1 MASASRSRRWMCTS
15 INNRKQTVKKLILNN
30 FNLFISRGVPRL
42 MIVVLAMLLAWQQG
56 GAQVIN
62 SIGDENMKV
71 PQGLKPQEKKAVSP
85 YLADLDT
92 ETLYFQYIDS
102 AQNYI
107 YSHDWPVA
115 EKWLLEAIK
124 QEPDN
129 PNNSLLLS
137 NIATLQRYQ
146 GRLADAVKNY
156 TLALDMT
163 PHAVTLLLNR
173 AALYVEMDSVS
184 RAIDDYER
192 VCELDMYNTEARYSL
207 GVLAMENG
215 DNKRA
220 EDLFNEIKRINPNSG
235 LYHEGMGLLHKRN
248 GNHARAAE
256 LFTQVIKVQ
265 PSAQL
270 LGNRA
275 DCYLVL
281 KRLNDA
287 EEDIRTALE
296 MAPGDPYLYL
306 LRAKLNKLR
315 FLRDDM
321 NRDIDT
327 AVSLG
332 LSRDY
337 IRQAL
342 QE

>member
-1 MASASRSRRWMCTS
+1 MAM
-15 INNRKQTVKKLILNN
+15 
-30 FNLFISRGVPRL
+30 
-42 MIVVLAMLLAWQQG
+42 AWQQG
-56 GAQVIN
+56 GAQVVN
-62 SIGDENMKV
+62 SIGEENMKV
-71 PQGLKPQEKKAVSP
+71 EQGLKPQEKKAQSP
-85 YLADLDT
+85 YIADLDT
-92 ETLYFQYIDS
+92 ETPYFQYVDS

-107 YSHDWPVA
+107 YNHDWPVA
-115 EKWLLEAIK
+115 EQWLMRAIQ

-156 TLALDMT
+156 SLALDMT

-173 AALYVEMDSVS
+173 AALYVEMDSVG
-184 RAIDDYER
+184 RAVDDYER

-207 GVLAMENG
+207 GVLAMESG
-215 DNKRA
+215 DTKRA
-220 EDLFNEIKRINPNSG
+220 EDLFTEIKRINPNSG

-248 GNHARAAE
+248 GNYSRAAE

-265 PSAQL
+265 PNAQL

-275 DCYLVL
+275 DCYLIL

-296 MAPGDPYLYL
+296 MSPDDPYLYV

-315 FLRDDM
+315 FQREDM
-321 NRDIDT
+321 DRDIDT

-337 IRQAL
+337 INQTL
-342 QE
+342 NE

>member
-1 MASASRSRRWMCTS
+1 MARM
-15 INNRKQTVKKLILNN
+15 KKK
-30 FNLFISRGVPRL
+30 ISRL
-42 MIVVLAMLLAWQQG
+42 LLAVLVMSLAWQQG

-62 SIGDENMKV
+62 SIGEENMKV
-71 PQGLKPQEKKAVSP
+71 PKGLKPQEKKAESP
-85 YLADLDT
+85 YLADIDT
-92 ETLYFQYIDS
+92 ESPYFQYIDS
-102 AQNYI
+102 AQTYI
-107 YSHDWPVA
+107 YSHDWPKA
-115 EKWLLEAIK
+115 EQWLTKAFLID
-124 QEPDN
+124 PDN
-129 PNNSLLLS
+129 PGNSMVLS

-156 TLALDMT
+156 SLALDMT

-173 AALYVEMDSVS
+173 AALYVEMDSVQ
-184 RAIDDYER
+184 RAIDDFER
-192 VCELDMYNTEARYSL
+192 VCELDMYDTEARYSL
-207 GVLAMENG
+207 GVLAMERG

-248 GNHARAAE
+248 GNFSRAAE
-256 LFTQVIKVQ
+256 LFTQVIKAQ

-275 DCYLVL
+275 DCYLAM

-287 EEDIRTALE
+287 EDDIRTALE
-296 MAPGDPYLYL
+296 MTPDDPYLYV

-315 FLRDDM
+315 FQRDDM

-337 IRQAL
+337 INQAL
-342 QE
+342 N

>member
-1 MASASRSRRWMCTS
+1 MARM
-15 INNRKQTVKKLILNN
+15 KKK
-30 FNLFISRGVPRL
+30 ISRL
-42 MIVVLAMLLAWQQG
+42 LLAVLVMSLAWQQG

-62 SIGDENMKV
+62 SIGEENMKV
-71 PQGLKPQEKKAVSP
+71 PKGLKPQEKKAESP
-85 YLADLDT
+85 YLADIDT
-92 ETLYFQYIDS
+92 ESPYFQYIDS
-102 AQNYI
+102 AQTYI
-107 YSHDWPVA
+107 YSHDWPKA
-115 EKWLLEAIK
+115 EQWLTKAFLID
-124 QEPDN
+124 PDN
-129 PNNSLLLS
+129 PGNSMVLS

-146 GRLADAVKNY
+146 GRLADAVNAVKNY
-156 TLALDMT
+156 SLALDMT

-173 AALYVEMDSVS
+173 AALYVEMDSVQ
-184 RAIDDYER
+184 RAIDDFER
-192 VCELDMYNTEARYSL
+192 VCELDMYDTEARYSL
-207 GVLAMENG
+207 GVLAMERG

-248 GNHARAAE
+248 GNFSRAAE
-256 LFTQVIKVQ
+256 LFTQVIKAQ

-275 DCYLVL
+275 DCYLAM

-287 EEDIRTALE
+287 EDDIRTALE
-296 MAPGDPYLYL
+296 MTPDDPYLYV

-315 FLRDDM
+315 FQRDDM

-337 IRQAL
+337 INQAL
-342 QE
+342 N

>member
-1 MASASRSRRWMCTS
+1 MA
-15 INNRKQTVKKLILNN
+15 
-30 FNLFISRGVPRL
+30 LFIAG
-42 MIVVLAMLLAWQQG
+42 LAR
-56 GAQVIN
+56 AQVVN
-62 SIGDENMKV
+62 SIGEENMKV
-71 PQGLKPQEKKAVSP
+71 ERGLKPQEKKAESP
-85 YLADLDT
+85 FIADLDT
-92 ETLYFQYIDS
+92 ETPYFQCVDS
-102 AQNYI
+102 AQTYI
-107 YSHDWPVA
+107 YSHDWPAA
-115 EKWLLEAIK
+115 EQWLLKAFRAD
-124 QEPDN
+124 PDN
-129 PNNSLLLS
+129 PSNSMVLS

-146 GRLADAVKNY
+146 GKLSEAVKNY
-156 TLALDMT
+156 SLALDMT

-173 AALYVEMDSVS
+173 AALYVEMDSIV

-207 GVLAMENG
+207 GVLAMEQG
-215 DNKRA
+215 DTKRA

-265 PSAQL
+265 PSSQL
-270 LGNRA
+270 LAHRA
-275 DCYLVL
+275 DCYLAM
-281 KRLNDA
+281 KKLNDA
-287 EEDIRTALE
+287 EADIRTALE
-296 MAPGDPYLYL
+296 MTPDDPFLYV

-315 FLRDDM
+315 FQRDDM

-337 IRQAL
+337 ITKTL
-342 QE
+342 NE

>member
-1 MASASRSRRWMCTS
+1 M
-15 INNRKQTVKKLILNN
+15 K
-30 FNLFISRGVPRL
+30 ISRL
-42 MIVVLAMLLAWQQG
+42 LLAVLVMSLAWQQG

-62 SIGDENMKV
+62 SIGEENMKV
-71 PQGLKPQEKKAVSP
+71 PKGLKPQEKKTESP
-85 YLADLDT
+85 YLADIDT
-92 ETLYFQYIDS
+92 ESPYFQYIDS
-102 AQNYI
+102 AQTYI
-107 YSHDWPVA
+107 YSHDWPKA
-115 EKWLLEAIK
+115 EQWLTKAFLID
-124 QEPDN
+124 PDN
-129 PNNSLLLS
+129 PGNSMVLS

-146 GRLADAVKNY
+146 GRLAEAVKNY
-156 TLALDMT
+156 SLALDMT

-173 AALYVEMDSVS
+173 AALYVEMDSVQ
-184 RAIDDYER
+184 RAIDDFER
-192 VCELDMYNTEARYSL
+192 VCELDMYDTEARYSL
-207 GVLAMENG
+207 GVLAMERG

-248 GNHARAAE
+248 GNFSRAAE

-275 DCYLVL
+275 DCYLAM

-287 EEDIRTALE
+287 EDDIRTALE
-296 MAPGDPYLYL
+296 MTPDDPYLYV

-315 FLRDDM
+315 FQREDM
-321 NRDIDT
+321 ARDIDT

-337 IRQAL
+337 INQAL
-342 QE
+342 N

>member
-1 MASASRSRRWMCTS
+1 MMA
-15 INNRKQTVKKLILNN
+15 
-30 FNLFISRGVPRL
+30 LF
-42 MIVVLAMLLAWQQG
+42 VVGHAR
-56 GAQVIN
+56 AQVVN
-62 SIGDENMKV
+62 SIGEENMKV
-71 PQGLKPQEKKAVSP
+71 ERGLKPQEKKAESP
-85 YLADLDT
+85 FIADLDT
-92 ETLYFQYIDS
+92 ETPYFQCVDS
-102 AQNYI
+102 AQTYI
-107 YSHDWPVA
+107 YSHDWPAA
-115 EKWLLEAIK
+115 EQWLLKAFRAD
-124 QEPDN
+124 PDN
-129 PNNSLLLS
+129 PSNSMVLS

-146 GRLADAVKNY
+146 GKLSEAVKNY
-156 TLALDMT
+156 SLALDMT

-173 AALYVEMDSVS
+173 AALYVEMDSIV

-207 GVLAMENG
+207 GVLAMEQG
-215 DNKRA
+215 DSKRA

-265 PSAQL
+265 PSSQL
-270 LGNRA
+270 LAHRA
-275 DCYLVL
+275 DCYLAM
-281 KRLNDA
+281 KKLNDA
-287 EEDIRTALE
+287 EADIRTALE
-296 MAPGDPYLYL
+296 MTPDDPFLYV

-315 FLRDDM
+315 FQRDDM

-337 IRQAL
+337 ITKSL
-342 QE
+342 NE

>member
-1 MASASRSRRWMCTS
+1 MRR
-15 INNRKQTVKKLILNN
+15 IETV
-30 FNLFISRGVPRL
+30 
-42 MIVVLAMLLAWQQG
+42 IVALVALLGAMPCAG
-56 GAQVIN
+56 QVIN

-71 PQGLKPQEKKAVSP
+71 PKGLKPQEKKAESP
-85 YLADLDT
+85 YIVDLDT
-92 ETLYFQYIDS
+92 ETPYFQAIDS
-102 AQNYI
+102 AQTYI

-115 EKWLLEAIK
+115 EQWLFTAIK
-124 QEPDN
+124 AEPDN

-146 GRLADAVKNY
+146 GRLAEAVKNY

-173 AALYVEMDSVS
+173 AALYVEMDSVGH
-184 RAIDDYER
+184 AVDDFER

-207 GVLAMENG
+207 GVLAMERG
-215 DNKRA
+215 DYSRA

-235 LYHEGMGLLHKRN
+235 LYHEGMGLMHKHR
-248 GNHARAAE
+248 GNYARAAE

-275 DCYLVL
+275 DCYLIL

-287 EEDIRTALE
+287 EDDIRTALE
-296 MAPGDPYLYL
+296 MTPDDPYLYV

-315 FLRDDM
+315 FQRDDM
-321 NRDIDT
+321 NRDIDH
-327 AVSLG
+327 AVALG
-332 LSRDY
+332 LPRDSV
-337 IRQAL
+337 IRSL
-342 QE
+342 NE

>member
-1 MASASRSRRWMCTS
+1 MKGMK
-15 INNRKQTVKKLILNN
+15 NQLL
-30 FNLFISRGVPRL
+30 RL
-42 MIVVLAMLLAWQQG
+42 LVIVAVLAMGQQS
-56 GAQVIN
+56 GAQVVN

-71 PQGLKPQEKKAVSP
+71 PQGMKPQEKKAENP
-85 YLADLDT
+85 YIADLDT
-92 ETLYFQYIDS
+92 ETPYFQYIDS
-102 AQNYI
+102 AQTCI
-107 YSHDWPVA
+107 YSHDWPQA
-115 EKWLLEAIK
+115 EQWLLKAFK
-124 QEPDN
+124 ADPDN
-129 PNNSLLLS
+129 PGNSMVLS

-146 GRLADAVKNY
+146 GKLADAVKNY

-173 AALYVEMDSVS
+173 AALYVEMDSVQ

-192 VCELDMYNTEARYSL
+192 VCELDFYNTEARYSL
-207 GVLAMENG
+207 GVLAMERG
-215 DNKRA
+215 DTNRA

-256 LFTQVIKVQ
+256 LFTQLIKVQ
-265 PSAQL
+265 PTAQL
-270 LGNRA
+270 LGHRA
-275 DCYLVL
+275 DCYLAM

-296 MAPGDPYLYL
+296 MSPGDPYLYL

-315 FLRDDM
+315 FQRDDM

-337 IRQAL
+337 INQAL
-342 QE
+342 NEQ

>member
-1 MASASRSRRWMCTS
+1 MWRNLLTRLLTRRS
-15 INNRKQTVKKLILNN
+15 NRKTNPAVWTTRRN
-30 FNLFISRGVPRL
+30 SRKGNTKTDSL
-42 MIVVLAMLLAWQQG
+42 LTAQLA
-56 GAQVIN
+56 
-62 SIGDENMKV
+62 
-71 PQGLKPQEKKAVSP
+71 
-85 YLADLDT
+85 
-92 ETLYFQYIDS
+92 YFQYVDS

-115 EKWLLEAIK
+115 EQWLMRAIQ

-156 TLALDMT
+156 SLALDMT

-173 AALYVEMDSVS
+173 AALYVEMDSVG
-184 RAIDDYER
+184 RAVDDYER

-207 GVLAMENG
+207 GVLAMESG
-215 DNKRA
+215 DTKRA
-220 EDLFNEIKRINPNSG
+220 EDLFTEIKRINPNSG

-248 GNHARAAE
+248 GNYSRAAE

-265 PSAQL
+265 PNAQL

-275 DCYLVL
+275 DCYLIL

-296 MAPGDPYLYL
+296 MSPDDPYLYV

-315 FLRDDM
+315 FQREDM
-321 NRDIDT
+321 DRDIDT

-337 IRQAL
+337 INQTL
-342 QE
+342 NE

>member
-1 MASASRSRRWMCTS
+1 MILKNFKKIILFNFSCAARSLFALAVMMAPLGQA
-15 INNRKQTVKKLILNN
+15 I
-30 FNLFISRGVPRL
+30 
-42 MIVVLAMLLAWQQG
+42 
-56 GAQVIN
+56 AQVVN
-62 SIGDENMKV
+62 SIGEENMKV
-71 PQGLKPQEKKAVSP
+71 EQGLKPQTKQAESP
-85 YLADLDT
+85 YIADLDT
-92 ETLYFQYIDS
+92 ETPYFQYIDS

-115 EKWLLEAIK
+115 EQWLLKAFKED
-124 QEPDN
+124 PDN
-129 PNNSLLLS
+129 PGNSMVLS

-146 GRLADAVKNY
+146 GKLADAVKNY
-156 TLALDMT
+156 SLALDMT

-173 AALYVEMDSVS
+173 AALYVEMDSVQ

-192 VCELDMYNTEARYSL
+192 VCELDMYDTEARYSL
-207 GVLAMENG
+207 GVLAMERG
-215 DNKRA
+215 DTKRA

-235 LYHEGMGLLHKRN
+235 LYHEGMGLLQKRN
-248 GNHARAAE
+248 GNHSRAAE

-270 LGNRA
+270 LGHRA
-275 DCYLVL
+275 DCYLAM

-287 EEDIRTALE
+287 EDDIRTALE
-296 MAPGDPYLYL
+296 MTPDDPYLYL

-315 FLRDDM
+315 FQRADM
-321 NRDIDT
+321 ARDIDT

-337 IRQAL
+337 INQAL
-342 QE
+342 QNY

>member
-1 MASASRSRRWMCTS
+1 M
-15 INNRKQTVKKLILNN
+15 K
-30 FNLFISRGVPRL
+30 ISRL
-42 MIVVLAMLLAWQQG
+42 LFAVLVMSLAWQQG

-62 SIGDENMKV
+62 SIGEENMKV
-71 PQGLKPQEKKAVSP
+71 PKGLKPQEKKAESP
-85 YLADLDT
+85 YLADIDT
-92 ETLYFQYIDS
+92 ESPYFQYIDS
-102 AQNYI
+102 AQTYI
-107 YSHDWPVA
+107 YSHDWPKA
-115 EKWLLEAIK
+115 EQWLTKAFLID
-124 QEPDN
+124 PDN
-129 PNNSLLLS
+129 PGNSMVLS

-146 GRLADAVKNY
+146 GRLAEAVKNY
-156 TLALDMT
+156 SLALDMT

-173 AALYVEMDSVS
+173 AALYVEMDSVQ
-184 RAIDDYER
+184 RAIDDFER
-192 VCELDMYNTEARYSL
+192 VCELDMYDTEARYSL
-207 GVLAMENG
+207 GVLAMERG

-248 GNHARAAE
+248 GNFSRAAE
-256 LFTQVIKVQ
+256 LFSQVIKVQ

-275 DCYLVL
+275 DCYLAM

-287 EEDIRTALE
+287 EDDIRTALE
-296 MAPGDPYLYL
+296 ITPDDPYLYV

-315 FLRDDM
+315 FQREDM
-321 NRDIDT
+321 ARDIDT

-337 IRQAL
+337 INQAL
-342 QE
+342 N

>member
-1 MASASRSRRWMCTS
+1 MA
-15 INNRKQTVKKLILNN
+15 
-30 FNLFISRGVPRL
+30 
-42 MIVVLAMLLAWQQG
+42 LAWQQG
-56 GAQVIN
+56 GAQVVN
-62 SIGDENMKV
+62 SIGEENMKV
-71 PQGLKPQEKKAVSP
+71 EQGLKPQEKKAQSP
-85 YLADLDT
+85 YIADLDT
-92 ETLYFQYIDS
+92 ETPYFQYVDS

-107 YSHDWPVA
+107 YNHDWQVA
-115 EKWLLEAIK
+115 EQWLMRAIR

-156 TLALDMT
+156 SLALDMT

-173 AALYVEMDSVS
+173 AALYVEMDSVG
-184 RAIDDYER
+184 RAVDDYER

-207 GVLAMENG
+207 GVLAMEGG
-215 DNKRA
+215 DTKRA
-220 EDLFNEIKRINPNSG
+220 EDLFTEIKRINPNSG

-248 GNHARAAE
+248 GNYSRAAE

-265 PSAQL
+265 PNAQL

-275 DCYLVL
+275 DCYLIL

-296 MAPGDPYLYL
+296 MSPDDPYLYV

-315 FLRDDM
+315 FQRQDM
-321 NRDIDT
+321 DRDIDT

-337 IRQAL
+337 INKQL
-342 QE
+342 GE

>member
-1 MASASRSRRWMCTS
+1 MWR
-15 INNRKQTVKKLILNN
+15 VKIG
-30 FNLFISRGVPRL
+30 FI
-42 MIVVLAMLLAWQQG
+42 VLCVAMAWQQG
-56 GAQVIN
+56 EAQVVN

-71 PQGLKPQEKKAVSP
+71 PQGLKPPTPKAEGP

-92 ETLYFQYIDS
+92 ETPYFQYIDS
-102 AQNYI
+102 AQTYI
-107 YSHDWPVA
+107 YSHDWPEA
-115 EKWLLEAIK
+115 EQWLIK
-124 QEPDN
+124 ALKTEPDN

-146 GRLADAVKNY
+146 GRLTDAVKNY
-156 TLALDMT
+156 TLALDLT

-173 AALYVEMDSVS
+173 AALYVEMDSVQ
-184 RAIDDYER
+184 RAVDDYER
-192 VCELDMYNTEARYSL
+192 VCELDMYDTEARYSL
-207 GVLAMENG
+207 GVLAMERG

-287 EEDIRTALE
+287 EDDIRTALE
-296 MAPGDPYLYL
+296 MDPDDPYLYL

-315 FLRDDM
+315 FQRDDM
-321 NRDIDT
+321 QRDIDI

-337 IRQAL
+337 INQAL
-342 QE
+342 NEEH

>member
-1 MASASRSRRWMCTS
+1 MAPAKSPVYPFYPFYPFYPLHQSIPLARMKNKVSRLLLFVLLFAWM
-15 INNRKQTVKKLILNN
+15 
-30 FNLFISRGVPRL
+30 
-42 MIVVLAMLLAWQQG
+42 QG

-71 PQGLKPQEKKAVSP
+71 PQGLKPQEKKAESP
-85 YLADLDT
+85 YIADLDT
-92 ETLYFQYIDS
+92 ETPYFQYIDS
-102 AQNYI
+102 AQTYI

-115 EKWLLEAIK
+115 EQWLLKAIM
-124 QEPDN
+124 QDPDN

-137 NIATLQRYQ
+137 NVATLQRYQ

-156 TLALDMT
+156 SLALDMT

-173 AALYVEMDSVS
+173 AALYVEMDSVR
-184 RAIDDYER
+184 RAMDDFER
-192 VCELDMYNTEARYSL
+192 VCELDLYNTEARYSL
-207 GVLAMENG
+207 GVLAMEHG

-248 GNHARAAE
+248 GNFARAAE
-256 LFTQVIKVQ
+256 LFTQVIKVD
-265 PSAQL
+265 PNVQL

-275 DCYLVL
+275 DCYLAL

-296 MAPGDPYLYL
+296 MDPEDPHLYL
-306 LRAKLNKLR
+306 LRAKLCKLR
-315 FLRDDM
+315 FQRDDM
-321 NRDIDT
+321 NRDIDR

-337 IRQAL
+337 VNQAL
-342 QE
+342 ND